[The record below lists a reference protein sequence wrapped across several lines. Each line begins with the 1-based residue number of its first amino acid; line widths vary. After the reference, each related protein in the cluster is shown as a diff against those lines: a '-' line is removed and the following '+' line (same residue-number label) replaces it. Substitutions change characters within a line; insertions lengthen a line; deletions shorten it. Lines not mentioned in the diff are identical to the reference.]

1 MVEILIPIYKDLKT
15 NYDKSEIE
23 PYPGMIY
30 MDCMAFGM
38 GNTCFQ
44 ITLGFCSL
52 NLSKLAYDLLIP
64 LTPII
69 VRINFFKTKSLH

>member
-1 MVEILIPIYKDLKT
+1 
-15 NYDKSEIE
+15 
-23 PYPGMIY
+23 

-44 ITLGFCSL
+44 ITIGFCSL

-69 VRINFFKTKSLH
+69 VRINFLKQKACINS